1 MLEKALYCIL
11 QKYWSHCRSRQ
22 IFRAGLKALASRT
35 SPKKHSEEAK
45 KVLIFV
51 HLRWP
56 KLELRCHTYEESN
69 KSYGTHH
76 QNACRVEEEAMS
88 FSNTTKPI
96 FFSVHGCYKQELR
109 IIVVIAGE
117 KTVCAATA
125 VPDKR
130 NRASEKSYEEEEEE
144 EEN

>member
-1 MLEKALYCIL
+1 
-11 QKYWSHCRSRQ
+11 
-22 IFRAGLKALASRT
+22 
-35 SPKKHSEEAK
+35 
-45 KVLIFV
+45 V

-76 QNACRVEEEAMS
+76 QNACRVEEEEEEEEEAMS
-88 FSNTTKPI
+88 SYNTTKP
-96 FFSVHGCYKQELR
+96 FFLSVHGCYKQELR

-117 KTVCAATA
+117 KTACAATA

-130 NRASEKSYEEEEEE
+130 NRVSEKSYEEEE
-144 EEN
+144 N